1 MVVVVIGGTGSCGKH
16 FVHHALGN
24 GFVVRLLT
32 RRSSGVTKER
42 FSWADHENLELIQG
56 DLVDLAVLQ
65 RVCNGAEA
73 VVSLAGPPAGAETSV
88 MPEAI
93 RNTVTAMR
101 ENSVKRLIVQTGGF
115 VKLKGERGSILEAG
129 AREAFAWMMKEK
141 ATLAGN
147 DAVALFLEEECPDI
161 DWTITRPGML
171 SDKGVQ
177 GVVEPAFDYGP
188 GMPADHPSKI
198 DLTRWYIDL
207 LDDQKS
213 FHKAIAPQYAK
224 IDYGF
229 ANERVRGKKRVAV
242 ITGANSGLGFETARV
257 LLLQG
262 MRVVCACRNEEKG
275 NEAVNKLQELTKNR
289 PEPKIDDILLMKLD
303 VSSLQS
309 VHEFAQKYIDSGLPL
324 HVLLCN
330 AGIMMGE
337 QRQSV
342 DGIDLQLATNYVG
355 HFLLCTLL
363 QEIMVTSAPARIV
376 HVSSLAAR
384 GGSIDFENF
393 NPISEPYNSLK
404 VYQMTKLMQVVF
416 SRELNRRLQEKGVT
430 SNSLEPGIVSTNLSE
445 GVTDSPSMKK
455 RLESGVSVEEGAKTQ
470 IFLCSSFKVH
480 NIGGGNYIDC
490 VDHSEGLKK
499 FKYILAAH
507 SLRHSVDIHLWEE
520 TERLIKKHS
529 NF

>member
-213 FHKAIAPQYAK
+213 FHKAAESLFVKSSKHIYKNGYQCF
-224 IDYGF
+224 GF
-229 ANERVRGKKRVAV
+229 SLVVHLEITSRVPWL
-242 ITGANSGLGFETARV
+242 IV
-257 LLLQG
+257 LQ
-262 MRVVCACRNEEKG
+262 M
-275 NEAVNKLQELTKNR
+275 
-289 PEPKIDDILLMKLD
+289 LMIP
-303 VSSLQS
+303 VSSQ
-309 VHEFAQKYIDSGLPL
+309 
-324 HVLLCN
+324 
-330 AGIMMGE
+330 
-337 QRQSV
+337 
-342 DGIDLQLATNYVG
+342 G
-355 HFLLCTLL
+355 H
-363 QEIMVTSAPARIV
+363 
-376 HVSSLAAR
+376 
-384 GGSIDFENF
+384 
-393 NPISEPYNSLK
+393 
-404 VYQMTKLMQVVF
+404 
-416 SRELNRRLQEKGVT
+416 
-430 SNSLEPGIVSTNLSE
+430 
-445 GVTDSPSMKK
+445 
-455 RLESGVSVEEGAKTQ
+455 Q
-470 IFLCSSFKVH
+470 IFRIPNL
-480 NIGGGNYIDC
+480 
-490 VDHSEGLKK
+490 
-499 FKYILAAH
+499 
-507 SLRHSVDIHLWEE
+507 
-520 TERLIKKHS
+520 
-529 NF
+529 